1 MTDTTNVLENERV
14 MIALAKEEPHA
25 FTPLYEYYFPRVYSY
40 ALYRV
45 EDPDVAADITAQAF
59 EKAYTKLD
67 RYQPE
72 RAAFSTWLFTI
83 ATNVIRNHKRWRW
96 ARNWIPLDH
105 LNNQKDNRPT
115 PEQSVAQQDTIDD
128 LLQAVAVLPE
138 REREILALKFGAKLN
153 NREIADLKGLTASY
167 VGVILYRA
175 VRTLRD
181 SLEVDNG

>member
-1 MTDTTNVLENERV
+1 MTDTTNILENEWL
-14 MIALAKEEPHA
+14 MIARAKEEPHA
-25 FTPLYEYYFPRVYSY
+25 FTPLYEHYFPRVYSY

-45 EDPDVAADITAQAF
+45 EDPDVAADITAQTF

-72 RAAFSTWLFTI
+72 KAAFSTWLFTI
-83 ATNVIRNHKRWRW
+83 TANVIRNHKRWCW
-96 ARNWIPLDH
+96 VRNWISLDH
-105 LNNQKDNRPT
+105 LDAQKDSRPT
-115 PEQSVAQQDTIDD
+115 PEQSVAQQDTIND
-128 LLQAVAVLPE
+128 LIQAVAVLPD

-153 NREIADLKGLTASY
+153 NREIADLKGLSASH

-181 SLEVDNG
+181 SLEVENE

>member
-1 MTDTTNVLENERV
+1 
-14 MIALAKEEPHA
+14 MITRAKEEPHA

-45 EDPDVAADITAQAF
+45 EDPDIAADITAQAF

-72 RAAFSTWLFTI
+72 RGAFSTWLFTI
-83 ATNVIRNHKRWRW
+83 ATNAIRNHKRWRW
-96 ARNWIPLDH
+96 LRSWIPLDH
-105 LNNQKDNRPT
+105 LNNQKDIRPT
-115 PEQSVAQQDTIDD
+115 PEQSVVQQDTIDD
-128 LLQAVAVLPE
+128 LIRAVTVLPD

-153 NREIADLKGLTASY
+153 NREIADLKGLSASH

>member
-1 MTDTTNVLENERV
+1 MTDTTNILENEWL
-14 MIALAKEEPHA
+14 MIARAKEEPHA

-40 ALYRV
+40 TLYRV
-45 EDPDVAADITAQAF
+45 EDPDIAADITAQTF

-72 RAAFSTWLFTI
+72 KAAFSTWLFTI
-83 ATNVIRNHKRWRW
+83 AANVIRNQHRWRW
-96 ARNWIPLDH
+96 LRNWIPLDN
-105 LNNQKDNRPT
+105 LDDQKDTRPT
-115 PEQSVAQQDTIDD
+115 PEQTLTKQETIEN
-128 LLQAVAVLPE
+128 LLRAVTALPE

-153 NREIADLKGLTASY
+153 NRGIAELKGLSASH

-175 VRTLRD
+175 VRTLRA

>member
-1 MTDTTNVLENERV
+1 MNKTTNVLENERV
-14 MIALAKEEPHA
+14 MITQAKEKPHA

-40 ALYRV
+40 TLYRV
-45 EDPDVAADITAQAF
+45 EDPDIAADITAQTF
-59 EKAYTKLD
+59 EKAYTKLS

-72 RAAFSTWLFTI
+72 RATFSTWLFTI
-83 ATNVIRNHKRWRW
+83 AANAIRNHKRWRW

-105 LNNQKDNRPT
+105 LNDQKDTRPT
-115 PEQSVAQQDTIDD
+115 PEQSVTQQDTIDD

-153 NREIADLKGLTASY
+153 NREIAELKGFSASH

-175 VRTLRD
+175 VRTLRA

>member
-1 MTDTTNVLENERV
+1 MTDTTNVLENERI
-14 MIALAKEEPHA
+14 MITRAKEEPHA

-45 EDPDVAADITAQAF
+45 EDPDIAADITAQAF

-83 ATNVIRNHKRWRW
+83 ASNAIRNYKRWRW
-96 ARNWIPLDH
+96 VRNWIQLDN
-105 LNNQKDNRPT
+105 LDDQKDTRPT
-115 PEQSVAQQDTIDD
+115 PEQTVTQQETIEN
-128 LLQAVAVLPE
+128 LLRTVTALPE
-138 REREILALKFGAKLN
+138 REREILALKFGAKLT
-153 NREIADLKGLTASY
+153 NREIAELKGLSASH

-175 VRTLRD
+175 VRTLRV

>member
-1 MTDTTNVLENERV
+1 MTDTANVLENERGRV
-14 MIALAKEEPHA
+14 NLAKEEPHA

-45 EDPDVAADITAQAF
+45 EDPDIAADITSQTF

-72 RAAFSTWLFTI
+72 QAAFSTWLFTI

-96 ARNWIPLDH
+96 VRNWIPLEH
-105 LNNQKDNRPT
+105 LDNQKDSQLT
-115 PEQSVAQQDTIDD
+115 PEQSVTQQDTIND
-128 LLQAVAVLPE
+128 LLRAVAVLPE
-138 REREILALKFGAKLN
+138 REREILALKFGARLN
-153 NREIADLKGLTASY
+153 NREIAELKGLSASH

-175 VRTLRD
+175 VRTLRA
-181 SLEVDNG
+181 SLEVENG